1 MNKLRMTGFECF
13 TAFVIRRAKHIPE
26 GTRPAISDKSYVSE
40 LDKIDEF
47 PNRTS
52 AAYFSFYL
60 YRKYRYSFFNQQ
72 KFPTK
77 KEATTSKSYHLI
89 GALTRHFPHVILNL
103 EKTLPDIRKE
113 SVSKI
118 GIPFPYLDYYR

>member
-26 GTRPAISDKSYVSE
+26 RTRPAISDKSYVSE

-60 YRKYRYSFFNQQ
+60 YRKYRYSFLISKNSRQKMRLQQ
-72 KFPTK
+72 
-77 KEATTSKSYHLI
+77 ANLTTP
-89 GALTRHFPHVILNL
+89 LTPSPGTFH
-103 EKTLPDIRKE
+103 T
-113 SVSKI
+113 
-118 GIPFPYLDYYR
+118 

>member
-60 YRKYRYSFFNQQ
+60 YRKYRYSFLISKNSRQKMRLQQ
-72 KFPTK
+72 
-77 KEATTSKSYHLI
+77 ANLTTSL
-89 GALTRHFPHVILNL
+89 ALSPGTFH
-103 EKTLPDIRKE
+103 T
-113 SVSKI
+113 
-118 GIPFPYLDYYR
+118 

>member
-26 GTRPAISDKSYVSE
+26 GMRPAISDKSYVSE

-60 YRKYRYSFFNQQ
+60 YRKYRYSFF
-72 KFPTK
+72 
-77 KEATTSKSYHLI
+77 HLI
-89 GALTRHFPHVILNL
+89 GTLTRHFPHVILNL

>member
-52 AAYFSFYL
+52 AA
-60 YRKYRYSFFNQQ
+60 
-72 KFPTK
+72 
-77 KEATTSKSYHLI
+77 
-89 GALTRHFPHVILNL
+89 
-103 EKTLPDIRKE
+103 
-113 SVSKI
+113 
-118 GIPFPYLDYYR
+118 